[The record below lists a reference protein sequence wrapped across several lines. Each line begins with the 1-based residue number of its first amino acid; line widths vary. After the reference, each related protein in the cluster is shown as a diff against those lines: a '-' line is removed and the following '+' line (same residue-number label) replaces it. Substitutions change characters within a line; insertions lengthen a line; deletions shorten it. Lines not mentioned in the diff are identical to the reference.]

1 MKKIIVDV
9 EKTTAMLKL
18 AKLGEALSECGVEST
33 IVETDGVVYLTV
45 DTYMCTDGQ
54 PASFTVGGCDQTGYE
69 LDAVVE
75 PMDDV
80 SEYFEE

>member
-1 MKKIIVDV
+1 MKKIIIDV

-18 AKLGEALSECGVEST
+18 LKLQEALSDCGVEST
-33 IVETDGVVYLTV
+33 VVESDGVIYLTV

-54 PASFTVGGCDQTGYE
+54 SASFVVGGCDQTGYD

-75 PMDDV
+75 PTDDL